1 MQREPPRRAGSAANL
16 SPPSFDSK
24 MEREEELIDALAT
37 SLARGQLAPETWTKL
52 HEAAVRDERVSE
64 LAFAYEAY
72 AQGRRLK
79 LFPPA
84 VVAEVLFKAATYFA
98 DVFGDELGARNYLD
112 RVLATTPTHHAAFE
126 RLEALLTKAG
136 DKKRLVDACVTIA
149 QHRPRAEQIE
159 MLRKAASI
167 VDGDEAGDE
176 EKAIDIHQQ
185 LLRLE
190 PSDARS
196 RTALEEKYLRANRHR
211 DVARLLEQA
220 LSAEAAPA
228 ADDARA
234 MRSRLVEL
242 YATQLHEPERTM
254 PHVEALLTLDP
265 ANEDAR
271 RAAIKLVTIKGLAA
285 RASAALADAYDKVGT
300 AADVATYL
308 AIQLEH
314 TRGPKRLAI
323 LTRMGVLKQDRLN
336 DPGGAYE
343 ALEQALLLDP
353 SEDDLRVRFV
363 TLSLK
368 LGKALDA
375 ARTLSRVGTVAKDA
389 RVRARISAETGELL
403 AAGGDTRRARSTFV
417 TVLASPAADPIAILK
432 AARALSEIYAA
443 EKDNKSLADVLEK
456 IADTE
461 QEPEKRR
468 RAIEQLGELASKA
481 LQDPARATR
490 AWKLLVD
497 GPSRAR
503 ALAELEP
510 LYEASG
516 AAADLAWTLEERAK
530 DASGA
535 EARRLSVRAAEVLT
549 RAGDAA
555 TASGAWKR
563 IVDKF
568 GASRDVLAQWI
579 PLLET
584 QRAWTE
590 LTQALA
596 ADAQLAPEGERA
608 GILARLGHVHLQKT
622 KQIEDAIDAYE
633 RALAVDATEKTSRAA
648 LERLL
653 ASGDH
658 RLAAAAVLEPIHRS
672 EDGAGAG
679 LLRVLE
685 AKATLGADGTSRIA
699 ALAEAVTIA
708 SQLPE
713 EKPRA
718 IELATRGLG
727 EAVAKG
733 APLATWIARVDSLAA
748 HGIDAKRLASLLAKA
763 MGDHP
768 VTSPDL
774 SLLARRVGEA
784 QAASGDVSGAIT
796 TFRRALDFEPSS
808 SELLGRVDELLRD
821 QGNPAERVA
830 LYRAALAR
838 GEIDAKRRRELLH
851 AIGALSRDDL
861 DDSAAAI
868 ASYETALVDDADD
881 RDAHAALVDL
891 FTATADWDALAELL
905 ERRIARTT
913 GSESIVIRAQLAELA
928 ATHGQF
934 ERARTH
940 ATALLAHPDL
950 PVPALDVVER
960 VAEETGDVALARAVV
975 ERRAA
980 EAEDAREQAGWLTRL
995 GILEHERAHD
1005 VPAAIDAW
1013 KRAAALAHTAGDDA
1027 ITRDLYERVREVAPK
1042 DNYATQRL
1050 AELLERTEAWDALP
1064 ALYEV
1069 LVETASDEGEAVSA
1083 WMRAAR
1089 VHAEKLGDAT
1099 SACLAAEYA
1108 FAIAPSDPDVR
1119 EAYEAF
1125 AIAAKEGARF
1135 ARVIDEAMGKL
1146 ARSEVELQADFAL
1159 ARARALSSEPSSHAA
1174 AIATY
1179 RELLSGDA
1187 LDDAR
1192 ARMAMSALEALFD
1205 AAGEAADPIDRR
1217 WLHEHRV
1224 SRAAEGERVAAML
1237 AWAAAEEAQLGDLA
1251 RALTLHRNVLMLD
1264 AENAEAMTAIAR
1276 IALATG
1282 DVDTAV
1288 GALVARRD
1296 RSEGAAR
1303 SAIDLEIATVLL
1315 DRGVRRGDALR
1326 SVGAVLESTP
1336 SDAQALALCTRL
1348 LASDETRTAAI
1359 AMLERTLESV
1369 DDTEARAQVLARL
1382 LDTPSDA
1389 ASHDLRRGWFERLLD
1404 LRQERGEHDEALATI
1419 VRAAAELPTVDA
1431 LWERAEAL
1439 ARTVKRPDE
1448 VAALYATVL
1457 ASPLAREDAMA
1468 IGQRAVA
1475 FHEEW
1480 FEDPE
1485 RVVQILERVLEID
1498 PSDPWAFDRLK
1509 LIFDAAE
1516 RWDELF
1522 ALYDRAIAA
1531 ASGARR
1537 VELLEDAAQVAK
1549 DFASQ
1554 SERALGYLEQLL
1566 ALRPD
1571 ARLSAALERLYE
1583 RHGRHRELV
1592 WLLYA
1597 RLPQLTTREAQATR
1611 ARITGILLNELVDA
1625 ASALAVVEE
1634 LIANGGDASIDEA
1647 SLLER
1652 ILAVAPPNAEVR
1664 ESIVPP
1670 PDGSSERPARA
1681 SVVPGSTTAKRTLVR
1696 QRAAALLKERYATA
1710 GRDADL
1716 VRVLE
1721 IELESIRS
1729 VRERIRRHRQIAE
1742 LYSALG
1748 RDERALE
1755 HAVSLVLLEP
1765 DVVAHREQLAQLAAR
1780 VNKQDRLAEVLI
1792 TAADDCTDD
1801 ALRIDLLMQAGAVHA
1816 DELAGDARAIDLF
1829 FRVLDVPGHDAAHL
1843 AAAHRLAPL
1852 LERAG
1857 RQHERLDVM
1866 ERTAA
1871 LETNAV
1877 TRRTVLGEIAL
1888 IASQLGESDRAI
1900 AAWRQRLRDE
1910 PDDREALAGLIAL
1923 LDKEHRW
1930 RALIEVLLQRAESA
1944 PDDERRADRIRA
1956 AEILRGELG
1965 AIDEAIVAWRAIE
1978 AEFEPTAESTRALM
1992 SLLRAA
1998 SMWSDLAVVIER
2010 AAESERTADGGTAK
2024 RRAEILCELGDVRRE
2039 HLHAP
2044 SEAVAAYEAALAI
2057 DTKHAGARAG
2067 LHALVNASG
2076 ERARAIA
2083 ALLRTYEAVDDW
2095 RAIAELLEARLSVAE
2110 SAEARVRVLCEAA
2123 RTAET
2128 RAEDREAAF
2137 VLVRRA
2143 LSADPSREEIALDLR
2158 RLAEA
2163 THAWRPLADA
2173 YREAIDQADASAPSP
2188 AWTTRLRLALG
2199 EVQGA
2204 RLDDPRA
2211 ALATYARVLSENR
2224 ASLLAAH
2231 AAIRVAAR
2239 VAGWDA
2245 AAKVLVDA
2253 ASAMSAVD
2261 EALLATVEEALGGA
2275 PAWDGLTAALAATIA
2290 ERTTLPREVASDLEA
2305 RLGAWHRD
2313 RRGDPEAAE
2322 QAFARALGHTPEDAS
2337 ILASLAQLQ
2346 RRTKGRPLVDSLLRL
2361 SSATGDDL
2369 DLLREAADVA
2379 RTAVAD
2385 RALAKSI
2392 VERVLRL
2399 SIDAWMPVAE
2409 DAVTV
2414 SSGAAALP
2422 AGYVEWAIRELSSI
2436 YEEEGEPSRVVDLL
2450 VESAHL
2456 PFTRERARAMRHEA
2470 AAIAATRIGD
2480 IDRAIVVWR
2489 SLFEEDPADAVAVA
2503 RLVEALETSGRRTE
2517 LLDVRKKQVAT
2528 ASAIP
2533 MRVAVRLEAARL
2545 ESALGETDAAIA
2557 SLETNLEEDGRHE
2570 ESVAEL
2576 SALLERDARHA
2587 ELATLVARQAQRA
2600 EDVGETR
2607 EAADL
2612 WARAAEVSETRLA
2625 QDELA
2630 IAQHR
2635 RVIALEPRRRSHDT
2649 LARLLAARGEWNE
2662 AAKHLEALTRTTEG
2676 AEHASVALRLASAL
2690 ASAGDEGAA
2699 RARLEEAFTRDPS
2712 AAPVVA
2718 RLAEMYRAT
2727 SEWRALAELLTKSAS
2742 HAQDKAT
2749 RLAALREAAELYR
2762 QRCDA
2767 PDAAIPLLEQASDL
2781 EPDDRALRLALAD
2794 ALGAAQRYAEARAV
2808 LRALIDGFGGRRP
2821 KERAPVHYQLARLDL
2836 ATGDRA
2842 QALVELDAATRTD
2855 PANPEIL
2862 RALAELARDD
2872 GQLERAERSYRALL
2886 AVLRRVDEP
2895 VEDAPIVRTEVLV
2908 ELAALARTARE
2919 TERASELVESA
2930 LEIATKNR
2938 VEAARLEDA
2947 LRAHGELATLSRA
2960 IEARIARGGEPED
2973 VADAMGALAQ
2983 VLDEHLNRAH
2993 DALDVRMRALALAP
3007 HVPALHDAAAALAR
3021 RLGSLPAYA
3030 TRLLELGAE
3039 AEARDD
3045 EDAACDL
3052 ALRVGALYEHDLG
3065 DDGEAARH
3073 YERAARFQLRLPD
3086 VLRALDRIYERL
3098 GDVVSQAR
3106 VLSKRIDVES
3116 MSSGAEATT
3125 DALYRLARLKLM
3137 KPESL
3142 EEGCDLLVTA
3152 LQIAPDLPRAKS
3164 VLEAAAP
3171 LHSKSERLV
3180 EIYERI
3186 GRTPGNERA
3195 LVDALTL
3202 RADLKG
3208 SGVEPLREAVDI
3220 ARSLGDTGLAESLL
3234 RKLIARAGDDTAAR
3248 AYLTGALTTL
3258 AELREA
3264 AGDVADAVALKRQ
3277 AADLAEGDEAR
3288 RLHFEVA
3295 RLAKDSL
3302 HDLALAAQVY
3312 EQLHEREPVD
3322 RDAWEPLLDVYRQ
3335 TGAHV
3340 ARAALI
3346 ARVVEFVDDPAERS
3360 RLRLERARVTMNEL
3374 GKIDEA
3380 TPMLR
3385 EIVEDDPSQVDA
3397 AILLA
3402 GILETSG
3409 DDDAL
3414 AELLARQ
3421 IDSAKDR
3428 SDASSV
3434 AELSLRLGA
3443 LVEKRDAIE
3452 ARAVYY
3458 AALEWDGTNRAC
3470 LRALVRLHQADDDLR
3485 DCAEAMEKLLPLE
3498 EDERIEGLA
3507 KELADLRTSLDD
3519 ADGARRALE
3528 SGFRA
3533 KPASA
3538 ALRDRLEATYAAGL
3552 EWANVAELYETD
3564 AKAKTDRAER
3574 IARMREAAS
3583 VWRTKANDAARAAD
3597 VLRRARAEAPEDA
3610 ELLSELVETL
3620 ASSGN
3625 KAGATLELTLAIDW
3639 LPDEAPATA
3648 PLLSQR
3654 AELRADLG
3662 DGDGAL
3668 FDYEH
3673 AFRVGGLAFAPGVIT
3688 HLERLV
3694 ASAQEEGESSR
3705 YRAMRLR
3712 LGEILA
3718 LTGDVDR
3725 ARGILGELVKQDAK
3739 DREALRALARLEER
3753 AESWDAASATYRRLV
3768 ALEDSE
3774 NVVDTA
3780 LRLADACEH
3789 AGRLG
3794 DARGGLER
3802 ARMVAPTHEA
3812 LSARL
3817 LALYEATSAF
3827 RELAALHV
3835 EEAKAARDVAG
3846 RFAHLLSAGTLML
3859 HHGADPNAA
3868 LVHLREANA
3877 LRPGDLGC
3885 SARLAEGLAAIG
3897 KTQEATELLN
3907 ALLAPHK
3914 GRRSREL
3921 ALVHQAFAHVAR
3933 AAKDTQ
3939 AELASLTT
3947 ALDMDPQNGNV
3958 ASELAL
3964 VAREAGQL
3972 EVAQRALRAVT
3983 MLKSPAPLS
3992 RGLAYQYL
4000 GEIAQKQGD
4009 VKRAVMLLKR
4019 AVDDDPNLATARALL
4034 TQLKE

>member
-24 MEREEELIDALAT
+24 LEREEELIDALAT
-37 SLARGQLAPETWTKL
+37 SLARGQLPADTWAKL
-52 HEAAVRDERVSE
+52 HDAAVRDERVSE

-72 AQGRRLK
+72 AQGRRIK
-79 LFPPA
+79 MFPPA

-98 DVFGDELGARNYLD
+98 DVFGDELGARNYLE
-112 RVLATTPTHHAAFE
+112 RVLSMAPAHHVAFE
-126 RLEALLTKAG
+126 RLEALLTKGG
-136 DKKRLVDACVTIA
+136 DVKRLADACMTLA
-149 QHRPRAEQIE
+149 QHRPRGEQIE

-167 VDGDEAGDE
+167 VDGPEGDE

-185 LLRLE
+185 LLRLD

-220 LSAEAAPA
+220 LSAEVAPA
-228 ADDARA
+228 EDDARA
-234 MRSRLVEL
+234 MRARLIDL

-254 PHVEALLTLDP
+254 PHVEALLAIDP

-271 RAAIKLVTIKGLAA
+271 RSATKLVGIKGLAA
-285 RASAALADAYDKVGT
+285 RAGAALADAYERVGT
-300 AADVATYL
+300 AAEVATHL

-323 LTRMGVLKQDRLN
+323 LTRLGALKQDRLN

-403 AAGGDTRRARSTFV
+403 AAGGDTRRARATFV
-417 TVLASPAADPIAILK
+417 SVLATPAADAIAILK

-443 EKDNKSLADVLEK
+443 EKDNKALADVFEK

-461 QEPEKRR
+461 QEPEKQR
-468 RAIEQLGELASKA
+468 RAIEQLGELASKV

-490 AWKLLVD
+490 AWKRLVD

-503 ALAELEP
+503 ALVELEP

-530 DASGA
+530 DASGT

-555 TASGAWKR
+555 NASGAWKR
-563 IVDKF
+563 VIDKF

-608 GILARLGHVHLQKT
+608 GILARLGHVHVQKT

-653 ASGDH
+653 VSGDH
-658 RLAAAAVLEPIHRS
+658 RLAAAAVLEPIHRA
-672 EDGAGAG
+672 EDGAGAA

-685 AKATLGADGTSRIA
+685 VKATLGADATSRIA

-708 SQLPE
+708 SHLPE
-713 EKPRA
+713 EKSRA
-718 IELATRGLG
+718 IELAARGLG

-733 APLATWIARVDSLAA
+733 APLATWVARLDSLAA
-748 HGIDAKRLASLLAKA
+748 HGIDAKKLASLLAKA
-763 MGDHP
+763 MSDHA
-768 VTSPDL
+768 VTSADL
-774 SLLARRVGEA
+774 SLLARRVGDA

-796 TFRRALDFEPSS
+796 TYRRALDFEPASG
-808 SELLGRVDELLRD
+808 ELLARVDELLRD

-838 GEIDAKRRRELLH
+838 GGIDAKRRRELLH

-861 DDSAAAI
+861 EDAAAAI
-868 ASYETALVDDADD
+868 DSYQTALADDADD

-891 FTATADWDALAELL
+891 FTATADWDALTERL
-905 ERRIARTT
+905 EKRIARAT
-913 GSESIVIRAQLAELA
+913 GSESIVVRAQLAELA
-928 ATHGQF
+928 AAHGQY

-960 VAEETGDVALARAVV
+960 VAEETGDVALARAVI
-975 ERRAA
+975 ERRAS

-995 GILEHERAHD
+995 GILENERAHD
-1005 VPAAIDAW
+1005 VAAATNAW

-1027 ITRDLYERVREVAPK
+1027 IARDLYERVREVSPK
-1042 DNYATQRL
+1042 DNRATQRL
-1050 AELLERTEAWDALP
+1050 AELLERTEAWESLP

-1069 LVETASDEGEAVSA
+1069 LVETASDSGEAVSA

-1089 VHAEKLGDAT
+1089 VHAEKLGDTT

-1108 FAIAPSDPDVR
+1108 FAIAPGGREVL
-1119 EAYEAF
+1119 EAYETYS
-1125 AIAAKEGARF
+1125 IAAREATRF
-1135 ARVIDEAMGKL
+1135 ARVIDEAMAKVAHGDGEW
-1146 ARSEVELQADFAL
+1146 RADLAL
-1159 ARARALSSEPSSHAA
+1159 ARARALASDPPSYAD
-1174 AIATY
+1174 AITTY
-1179 RELLSGDA
+1179 RALLSSDT

-1192 ARMAMSALEALFD
+1192 ASVAMEALEALLD
-1205 AAGEAADPIDRR
+1205 ATGDSAQPSDRR

-1224 SRAAEGERVAAML
+1224 SRATEGGRVTAML

-1251 RALTLHRNVLMLD
+1251 RALTLHRNVLTMD
-1264 AENAEAMTAIAR
+1264 ADNAEAMTSIAR

-1282 DVDTAV
+1282 DVDGAV

-1315 DRGVRRGDALR
+1315 DRGVRRADALR
-1326 SVGAVLESTP
+1326 SIGAILDSTP

-1348 LASDETRTAAI
+1348 LASEETRTAAI

-1369 DDTEARAQVLARL
+1369 DDPETRAQVLGHL

-1389 ASHDLRRGWFERLLD
+1389 ASQDLRHGWFERLLD

-1419 VRAAAELPTVDA
+1419 VRAAAELPTIDA

-1448 VAALYATVL
+1448 VAALYAKVL
-1457 ASPLAREDAMA
+1457 ASPLAREDALA

-1480 FEDPE
+1480 FEDSE
-1485 RVVQILERVLEID
+1485 RVVRILERVLEIE

-1516 RWDELF
+1516 RWDDMF

-1531 ASGARR
+1531 ASGGRR

-1597 RLPQLTTREAQATR
+1597 RIPQLGARDAQMTR

-1634 LIANGGDASIDEA
+1634 LIANGGDGSIDEA

-1664 ESIVPP
+1664 ESIVPQ
-1670 PDGSSERPARA
+1670 PDGSNERPNRG
-1681 SVVPGSTTAKRTLVR
+1681 SVAPGSTTAKRTLVR
-1696 QRAAALLKERYATA
+1696 QRAAALLKERYAKA

-1729 VRERIRRHRQIAE
+1729 VRERIRRHKQIAE

-1765 DVVAHREQLAQLAAR
+1765 DVVAHREQLAHLAAR
-1780 VNKQDRLAEVLI
+1780 VNRQDRLAEVLI

-1801 ALRIDLLMQAGAVHA
+1801 ALRIDLLMQAGSVHA

-1857 RQHERLDVM
+1857 RAHERLDVM
-1866 ERTAA
+1866 ERTAS
-1871 LETNAV
+1871 LETNAL
-1877 TRRTVLGEIAL
+1877 TRRAVLGEIAAV
-1888 IASQLGESDRAI
+1888 ASRLGESDRAI
-1900 AAWRQRLRDE
+1900 AAWRLRLGE
-1910 PDDREALAGLIAL
+1910 EASDREALAGLIAL
-1923 LDKEHRW
+1923 FDKEHRW
-1930 RALIEVLLQRAESA
+1930 RALIEVLAQRAESA
-1944 PDDERRADRIRA
+1944 PDDERRADRVRA
-1956 AEILRGELG
+1956 AEILRRELG

-1978 AEFEPTAESTRALM
+1978 VEFEPTEESTGALM

-1998 SMWSDLAVVIER
+1998 SMWSELAEVIER
-2010 AAESERTADGGTAK
+2010 AAESLRPAEGETGKA
-2024 RRAEILCELGDVRRE
+2024 RAEILCELGDVRRE
-2039 HLHAP
+2039 HTGAP
-2044 SEAVAAYEAALAI
+2044 REAIEAYEAALAI
-2057 DTKHAGARAG
+2057 DGKHAGARAG
-2067 LHALVNASG
+2067 LRAIVTASS
-2076 ERARAIA
+2076 ERARAII
-2083 ALLRTYEAVDDW
+2083 ALLRTYEAADDW
-2095 RAIAELLEARLSVAE
+2095 RAILGLLEARLSVAE
-2110 SAEARVRVLCEAA
+2110 TADVRVHVLCEAA
-2123 RTAET
+2123 RIAEA

-2137 VLVRRA
+2137 ALVRRA
-2143 LSADPSREEIALDLR
+2143 LSADPSREEVAVDLR

-2173 YREAIDQADASAPSP
+2173 YRDAIEQAAATSPSP
-2188 AWTTRLRLALG
+2188 IWTTRLRLSLG
-2199 EVQGA
+2199 EVQDS
-2204 RLDDPRA
+2204 RLGDPRA
-2211 ALATYARVLSENR
+2211 ALATYSRVLAENPG
-2224 ASLLAAH
+2224 SLPAAH
-2231 AAIRVAAR
+2231 AAIRAAAR

-2253 ASAMSAVD
+2253 ASATGAVD
-2261 EALLATVEEALGGA
+2261 AALLATVEDAIGGA
-2275 PAWDGLTAALAATIA
+2275 PAWDGLTVSLATAIA
-2290 ERTTLPREVASDLEA
+2290 ERGALPHDVARDLEA
-2305 RLGAWHRD
+2305 QLGAWHRD
-2313 RRGDPEAAE
+2313 RRGDPESAE
-2322 QAFARALGHTPEDAS
+2322 EAYARALTHAPEEAS
-2337 ILASLAQLQ
+2337 LLAALAQLQ
-2346 RRTKGRPLVDSLLRL
+2346 RRTRGRPLVDSLLRL

-2379 RTAVAD
+2379 RSSVAD

-2392 VERVLRL
+2392 VERVMRL
-2399 SIDAWMPVAE
+2399 SIEAWVPVTE

-2414 SSGAAALP
+2414 SSGATALP
-2422 AGYVEWAIRELSSI
+2422 AGYVEWAIGELSSI
-2436 YEEEGEPSRVVDLL
+2436 HEEDGEPARVVDLL

-2456 PFTRERARAMRHEA
+2456 PFTRERSRAMRHDA
-2470 AAIAATRIGD
+2470 AAIAAVRIGD
-2480 IDRAIVVWR
+2480 VDRAIAIWK
-2489 SLFEEDPADAVAVA
+2489 SLFDEDPADAVAVT
-2503 RLVEALETSGRRTE
+2503 RLVEALEAHGRRTE
-2517 LLDVRKKQVAT
+2517 LLLVRKKQVIAAT
-2528 ASAIP
+2528 AIP
-2533 MRVAVRLEAARL
+2533 MRVAVRLETARL
-2545 ESALGETDAAIA
+2545 ENALGEIDAAIA
-2557 SLETNLEEDGRHE
+2557 SLETNLDEDGRHE
-2570 ESVAEL
+2570 ESVTEL
-2576 SALLERDARHA
+2576 VGILEHNARHA
-2587 ELATLVARQAQRA
+2587 ELASLLARQAQRA
-2600 EDVGETR
+2600 EDVGDAR
-2607 EAADL
+2607 AAADL
-2612 WARAAEVSETRLA
+2612 WSRAADVSEMRLSN
-2625 QDELA
+2625 DEDA
-2630 IAQHR
+2630 IAHHR
-2635 RVIALEPRRRSHDT
+2635 RVIELEPRARSHDT
-2649 LARLLAARGEWNE
+2649 LARLLAARGAWND
-2662 AAKHLEALTRTTEG
+2662 AAKHLEALTLTSEG

-2699 RARLEEAFTRDPS
+2699 RARLEEAFARDPGAS
-2712 AAPVVA
+2712 PVVA

-2742 HAQDKAT
+2742 HAHDKAA

-2767 PDAAIPLLEQASDL
+2767 PDDAIPLLEQASDL

-2794 ALGAAQRYAEARAV
+2794 ALGAARRYAEARTV

-2842 QALVELDAATRTD
+2842 QALVELDAATRID

-2895 VEDAPIVRTEVLV
+2895 TDDAPIVRTEVLV
-2908 ELAALARTARE
+2908 ELAALARAARE

-2938 VEAARLEDA
+2938 VEASRLEDA
-2947 LRAHGELATLSRA
+2947 LRAHGEPATLSRA
-2960 IEARIARGGEPED
+2960 LEARIARGGAPED
-2973 VADAMGALAQ
+2973 VAEAMGALAQ
-2983 VLDEHLNRAH
+2983 VLDEPLNRAD
-2993 DALDVRMRALALAP
+2993 DALDVMLRAIALAP
-3007 HVPALHDAAAALAR
+3007 QIPGSYETAAALAR
-3021 RLGSLPAYA
+3021 RVGSLPAYA
-3030 TRLLELGAE
+3030 ARLIHLGQE

-3073 YERAARFQLRLPD
+3073 YERAARFHLRLPD

-3098 GDVVSQAR
+3098 GDVVAQAR
-3106 VLSKRIDVES
+3106 VLAKRIDVES
-3116 MSSGAEATT
+3116 MSSAAGATT

-3137 KPESL
+3137 KAESL
-3142 EEGCDLLVTA
+3142 DEGCDLLVTA

-3164 VLEAAAP
+3164 VLEAAVP

-3195 LVDALTL
+3195 LVDALML
-3202 RADLKG
+3202 RADLPG
-3208 SGVEPLREAVDI
+3208 GGVEPLREAVDI
-3220 ARSLGDTGLAESLL
+3220 ARSLGDAGLAESLL
-3234 RKLIARAGDDTAAR
+3234 RKLIARAGDDAAAR
-3248 AYLTGALTTL
+3248 PYLAGALTTL

-3277 AADLAEGDEAR
+3277 AADLADGDEAR

-3302 HDLALAAQVY
+3302 NDLALATQVY

-3322 RDAWEPLLDVYRQ
+3322 RDAWEPLLDVYRR
-3335 TGAHV
+3335 TDAHA

-3360 RLRLERARVTMNEL
+3360 RLRLERASVTMNEL
-3374 GKIDEA
+3374 GRVDEA

-3402 GILETSG
+3402 GILEKSG

-3443 LVEKRDAIE
+3443 LVEKRDKID

-3458 AALEWDGTNRAC
+3458 AALEWDATNRAC
-3470 LRALVRLHQADDDLR
+3470 LRALARLHEGDDDLR
-3485 DCAEAMEKLLPLE
+3485 DRAEAMEKLLPLE
-3498 EDERIEGLA
+3498 EDDRIEGLA
-3507 KELADLRTSLDD
+3507 NALADLRATMDD
-3519 ADGARRALE
+3519 AEGARRALE
-3528 SGFRA
+3528 AGFRA

-3538 ALRDRLEATYAAGL
+3538 VLRERLEATYAAGE
-3552 EWANVAELYETD
+3552 EWANVAMLYEAD
-3564 AKAKTDRAER
+3564 AKAKTERTAR
-3574 IARMREAAS
+3574 IARLREAAH
-3583 VWRTKANDAARAAD
+3583 VWRDKANDAARAAD
-3597 VLRRARAEAPEDA
+3597 VLRRARAEAPEDTALLA
-3610 ELLSELVETL
+3610 ELVDTL

-3639 LPDEAPATA
+3639 LPDEAAATA

-3662 DGDGAL
+3662 DDDGAL
-3668 FDYEH
+3668 FDFEH
-3673 AFRVGGLAFAPGVIT
+3673 AFRVGGTAYAQGVIT
-3688 HLERLV
+3688 HLGQLV
-3694 ASAQEEGESSR
+3694 ASAQEDGESSR
-3705 YRAMRLR
+3705 VRAMRLR

-3718 LTGDVDR
+3718 LTGEIDR
-3725 ARGILGELVKQDAK
+3725 ARAMLGELVKQDAK
-3739 DREALRALARLEER
+3739 DRETLRALARLEER

-3768 ALEDSE
+3768 ALEDAE

-3780 LRLADACEH
+3780 LRLADVCER

-3802 ARMVAPTHEA
+3802 ARMVAPAHEA
-3812 LSARL
+3812 LNARL
-3817 LALYEATSAF
+3817 LALYEATGAF

-3835 EEAKAARDVAG
+3835 EEAKAAREVAG
-3846 RFAHLLSAGTLML
+3846 RFTHLLSAGALML
-3859 HHGADPNAA
+3859 QHGADANAA

-3897 KTQEATELLN
+3897 KTQEAAELLN

-3933 AAKDTQ
+3933 AAKDAQ

-3947 ALDMDPQNGNV
+3947 ALDMDPQNGGV

-3972 EVAQRALRAVT
+3972 ELAQRALRAVT

-4034 TQLKE
+4034 MQLKAE